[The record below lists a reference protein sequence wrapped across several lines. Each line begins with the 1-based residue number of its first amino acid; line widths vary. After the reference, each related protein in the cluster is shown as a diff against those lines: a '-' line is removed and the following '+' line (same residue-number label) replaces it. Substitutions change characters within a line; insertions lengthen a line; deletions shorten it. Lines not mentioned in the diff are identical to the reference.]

1 MEICRPAENLG
12 RKLGIR
18 LYQFLKDPLIA
29 RFGQA
34 WYDELCEACEA
45 YIAQK
50 QI

>member
-1 MEICRPAENLG
+1 MENMPPAEKLG

-18 LYQFLKDPLIA
+18 LYQFLKDPLIV

-45 YIAQK
+45 YISQK